1 MKAMKNTNG
10 TTTFYNYRNE
20 ELNRNLRKLGHK
32 VVENK
37 KKKSAKNACR
47 GSKSVIY

>member
-1 MKAMKNTNG
+1 MKKFKKTNG
-10 TTTFYNYRNE
+10 AEITYNLHNE
-20 ELNRNLRKLGHK
+20 EMARNLRKLGHK

-47 GSKSVIY
+47 NSKSMVY

>member
-1 MKAMKNTNG
+1 MKQMKKANG
-10 TTTFYNYRNE
+10 KEVSYNFRNE
-20 ELNRNLRKLGHK
+20 EMACNLRKLGHK

-47 GSKSVIY
+47 NSKSMVY